1 MDDAGFEKGPYLR
14 HCTLCL
20 MRSAEVESFLHPFS
34 KKGLTIGIDAAHG
47 FLRLAFKGEPPV
59 VDGVMKAIEERF
71 ATFFVGDSTVEEAIH
86 LEMISQKK
94 TLALAES
101 CTGGA
106 IASRI
111 VSVPGASQF
120 FLGSIV
126 AYANSWKERF
136 LGVRR
141 DTLDTKGSVSRDT
154 VYEMI
159 EGLFHETDADYAV
172 GVSGRLGPFEETFN
186 VQTGII
192 FIAVAKRG
200 EKIDIGQLSVG
211 SDRKAGLELAVQT
224 ALGALWRRIA
234 HNTLTFS

>member
-1 MDDAGFEKGPYLR
+1 MDDAAFEKGPYLR

-59 VDGVMKAIEERF
+59 VDDVMKAIEERF

-136 LGVRR
+136 LGVR
-141 DTLDTKGSVSRDT
+141 
-154 VYEMI
+154 
-159 EGLFHETDADYAV
+159 
-172 GVSGRLGPFEETFN
+172 
-186 VQTGII
+186 
-192 FIAVAKRG
+192 G

>member
-94 TLALAES
+94 NACPCRVLYRGSNRFAH
-101 CTGGA
+101 CFRPRGIA
-106 IASRI
+106 IFSRI
-111 VSVPGASQF
+111 DC
-120 FLGSIV
+120 
-126 AYANSWKERF
+126 
-136 LGVRR
+136 GVC
-141 DTLDTKGSVSRDT
+141 
-154 VYEMI
+154 
-159 EGLFHETDADYAV
+159 
-172 GVSGRLGPFEETFN
+172 
-186 VQTGII
+186 Q
-192 FIAVAKRG
+192 
-200 EKIDIGQLSVG
+200 
-211 SDRKAGLELAVQT
+211 
-224 ALGALWRRIA
+224 
-234 HNTLTFS
+234 